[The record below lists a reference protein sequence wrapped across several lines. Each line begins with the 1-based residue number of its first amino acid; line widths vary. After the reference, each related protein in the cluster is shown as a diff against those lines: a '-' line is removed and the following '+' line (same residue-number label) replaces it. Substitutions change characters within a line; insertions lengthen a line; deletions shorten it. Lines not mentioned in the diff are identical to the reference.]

1 MRTVMVR
8 YKTKGLDM
16 AAENERLIGQVFE
29 QLGRDQPDGLR
40 YQVFK
45 LSDGV
50 SFAHIS
56 SFEGAVGDGNP
67 LVKLEAF
74 KNFTAGIK
82 QRCEEAPVTAE
93 MQAIGEFDS
102 RVI

>member
-1 MRTVMVR
+1 VKTVMVR
-8 YKTKGLDM
+8 YKTKDPDA

-50 SFAHIS
+50 SFTHIS
-56 SFEGAVGDGNP
+56 SFEGAAGDGNP

-82 QRCEEAPVTAE
+82 QRCEDAPVSVE
-93 MQAIGEFDS
+93 MQVVGEFDS
-102 RVI
+102 LVG

>member
-8 YKTKGLDM
+8 YKTRPDA

-29 QLGRDQPDGLR
+29 QLGRDQPDGMR

-56 SFEGAVGDGNP
+56 SFEGAAADGNP

-74 KNFTAGIK
+74 TNFTAGIK
-82 QRCEEAPVTAE
+82 QRCEEAPVTVE

-102 RVI
+102 RSG

>member
-8 YKTKGLDM
+8 YKTRPDA

-56 SFEGAVGDGNP
+56 SFEATAGDGNP

-82 QRCEEAPVTAE
+82 QRCEEAPVTVE
-93 MQAIGEFDS
+93 MQAVGEFDS
-102 RVI
+102 LNG

>member
-8 YKTKGLDM
+8 YKTTGPDA

-50 SFAHIS
+50 SFTHIS
-56 SFEGAVGDGNP
+56 SFESAAGDGNP

-74 KNFTAGIK
+74 KNFTAGIR
-82 QRCEEAPVTAE
+82 QRCEEAPVTVE
-93 MQAIGEFDS
+93 MQAIGEFDNL
-102 RVI
+102 VV